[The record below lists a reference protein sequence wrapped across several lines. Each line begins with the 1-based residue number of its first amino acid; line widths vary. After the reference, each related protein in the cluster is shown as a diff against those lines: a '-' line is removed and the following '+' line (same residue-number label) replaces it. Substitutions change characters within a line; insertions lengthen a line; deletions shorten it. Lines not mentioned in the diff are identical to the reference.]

1 MVFKEIKNYSYD
13 IITRDDH
20 PARLNLF
27 DNDNKII
34 ARVVF
39 VKDSLPL
46 PENRDYEDHSFIH
59 FKFSALAPIIDM
71 LRNEKPVFYHWIKKA
86 KIGHIT
92 TSKEPVGEKE
102 HSSE

>member
-1 MVFKEIKNYSYD
+1 MDFKEIKNYSYD

-34 ARVVF
+34 ARAVF
-39 VKDSLPL
+39 VKDSLKL
-46 PENRDYEDHSFIH
+46 PENREYEDHSFIY
-59 FKFSALAPIIDM
+59 FRFSALPAIIDM
-71 LRNEKPVFYHWIKKA
+71 LRNEKPVFYRWIKEA
-86 KIGHIT
+86 KRGHIT
-92 TSKEPVGEKE
+92 TSKEPVGEEE